1 MPRSTLFAVATFM
14 LMLLAWPRAAVA
26 QRSMFTDPF
35 RTSNWRAVQE
45 DFMAW
50 VERVEQEHLQS
61 VSEAS
66 QEHHNILAAGNT
78 IVVGAGGYD
87 KVQDAVDAA
96 PEGTRTIIQIN
107 PGTYKYVNI
116 PSTLSMLFP
125 SHVRDQILSQLSN

>member
-1 MPRSTLFAVATFM
+1 
-14 LMLLAWPRAAVA
+14 
-26 QRSMFTDPF
+26 
-35 RTSNWRAVQE
+35 VQE

-61 VSEAS
+61 ASEAS

-125 SHVRDQILSQLSN
+125 SHVQDQILSQLSN